1 MEGCRSL
8 IRNILTDDKRLAGS
22 KICLNLLLVKVQAVL
37 VVERDLL
44 ALDHLC
50 LKGCQTLLVTE
61 AVICLPLL
69 NQLFSIFHVNA
80 GLHTLALYIRTVSA
94 VLVRSLIVYKSRL
107 LQRAVDNLH
116 SALHIALLIGILNAK
131 HEISSGM
138 LCN

>member
-1 MEGCRSL
+1 M
-8 IRNILTDDKRLAGS
+8 
-22 KICLNLLLVKVQAVL
+22 QAVL

-80 GLHTLALYIRTVSA
+80 GLTLDIRTAAA

-107 LQRAVDNLH
+107 LQRAVDNLD